1 VARRSPNAWRRI
13 AGQLV
18 QSRIDVAAAMKARD
32 DDAAQSAV
40 RRYMQRAKD
49 LVGKYGSAT

>member
-1 VARRSPNAWRRI
+1 
-13 AGQLV
+13 
-18 QSRIDVAAAMKARD
+18 MKARD

-40 RRYMQRAKD
+40 RRYMQRARD